1 MGADGDS
8 TFKGIVVVMN
18 IDVPSADIRDVNLKA
33 RQSGGL
39 CLPDDRFTFCV
50 LISDKHS
57 RVCVRVDLLVVDVPL
72 VPTVRVHQVGLA
84 FEDLLE
90 HNPSHN
96 YLEVDPVQVVGD
108 EIGCEPDVQGGEGG
122 GGGGGVVDQVHL
134 GPGHLHMMM
143 MMMMMMLMMMM
154 MMMMMMTTMISNLFP
169 ICQTRPTSCD
179 FFQL

>member
-1 MGADGDS
+1 MGVDGDS

-33 RQSGGL
+33 RQTGGL
-39 CLPDDRFTFCV
+39 CLPDDRFTFRV

-57 RVCVRVDLLVVDVPL
+57 CVCICVDLLVVDVPL

-96 YLEVDPVQVVGD
+96 YLEVDPVQVVGHQMW
-108 EIGCEPDVQGGEGG
+108 CEPDVQGGEGG
-122 GGGGGVVDQVHL
+122 RGGGGVVDQVHL

-143 MMMMMMLMMMM
+143 MMMMMV
-154 MMMMMMTTMISNLFP
+154 MMTMMIYIL
-169 ICQTRPTSCD
+169 
-179 FFQL
+179 